1 MGMFNPTGGGGTWG
15 ADCDVGSIRTK
26 MFDLT
31 GLMDILGPKSPGEIW
46 ALGPGCGFLVV
57 MTPGELGP

>member
-26 MFDLT
+26 MFDPT
-31 GLMDILGPKSPGEIW
+31 GLIDILGPK
-46 ALGPGCGFLVV
+46 ALARFGP
-57 MTPGELGP
+57 